1 MVAVVTQV
9 SSCIGYL
16 LLSPDLLIPIRLSH
30 VYRYSYNVFRLKRL
44 FEFDELVRE
53 DLELLAIAPK
63 ARVRTV
69 Q

>member
-1 MVAVVTQV
+1 MVTQV

-30 VYRYSYNVFRLKRL
+30 VYRNPYNVFRLKRL

-53 DLELLAIAPK
+53 DLELLAIAPE
-63 ARVRTV
+63 A
-69 Q
+69 

>member
-1 MVAVVTQV
+1 MVAVVTQM

-30 VYRYSYNVFRLKRL
+30 VYRNPYDIFRLKRL
-44 FEFDELVRE
+44 FEFDELVRK
-53 DLELLAIAPK
+53 DLKLLAIAPK
-63 ARVRTV
+63 ARVSAV